1 MLKNKNKPN
10 LFLIY
15 GLLIGAVIGM
25 VFFDN
30 LVMGA
35 ALGVLFGV
43 VIKYTKEYY
52 EKKNKDSTS

>member
-1 MLKNKNKPN
+1 MLKIKPSQ
-10 LFLIY
+10 FLIY
-15 GLLIGAVIGM
+15 GLLIGAVVGM
-25 VFFDN
+25 FFFDN

-35 ALGVLFGV
+35 GVGVLFGV